1 MLLVDSSVRT
11 KLSTCSVHTSD
22 GITLQSVNV
31 NKVANFYRCCITI
44 GQAQHGVMQTQKV
57 RTAWDTHTARRVIK
71 QKYRVAWG
79 NHTARRVIVIT

>member
-71 QKYRVAWG
+71 QNTELPGIPTQRVG
-79 NHTARRVIVIT
+79 LL